1 MQPVA
6 VRQNSVV
13 DPEVFEDLDHGERRA
28 RKDALFGTGGIEEAD
43 VLVHVEDVLMRQ
55 ALNILISGDNLLQIL
70 VLSVAKDGVVD
81 HDTIDLVVV
90 VGIDQSV
97 FELLA
102 VDFA

>member
-1 MQPVA
+1 
-6 VRQNSVV
+6 
-13 DPEVFEDLDHGERRA
+13 
-28 RKDALFGTGGIEEAD
+28 
-43 VLVHVEDVLMRQ
+43 MRQ